1 MACGHALDSPRV
13 PMKMALYIVR
23 LQERGGTYC
32 SGSAMNAYMYLYE
45 LEE

>member
-1 MACGHALDSPRV
+1 
-13 PMKMALYIVR
+13 MKMALYIVR